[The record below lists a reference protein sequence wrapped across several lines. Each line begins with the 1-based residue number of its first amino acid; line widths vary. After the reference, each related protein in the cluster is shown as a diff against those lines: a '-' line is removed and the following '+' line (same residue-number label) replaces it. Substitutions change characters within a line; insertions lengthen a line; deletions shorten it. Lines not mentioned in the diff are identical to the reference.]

1 MLLLGNRVILCRASQ
16 PAALAREKA
25 KAKASKA
32 KAARAARAARHD
44 PLPRVIDALPV
55 KAFIVR
61 SILVPIY
68 WHRKIWHSRVNQV
81 RLAASG

>member
-1 MLLLGNRVILCRASQ
+1 MLLLGNRVILCRAS

-44 PLPRVIDALPV
+44 PLPRVIDAPPV
-55 KAFIVR
+55 EATMMN
-61 SILVPIY
+61 SIHVLI
-68 WHRKIWHSRVNQV
+68 
-81 RLAASG
+81 